1 MVAMGYPSDN
11 ALQKLIRNQIEKVSK
26 YLNEK
31 HKESFRIFNLF
42 VLIKIN

>member
-1 MVAMGYPSDN
+1 MGYPSDN
-11 ALQKLIRNQIEKVSK
+11 TLQKLIRNQIEIVSK

-42 VLIKIN
+42 VFIQDN